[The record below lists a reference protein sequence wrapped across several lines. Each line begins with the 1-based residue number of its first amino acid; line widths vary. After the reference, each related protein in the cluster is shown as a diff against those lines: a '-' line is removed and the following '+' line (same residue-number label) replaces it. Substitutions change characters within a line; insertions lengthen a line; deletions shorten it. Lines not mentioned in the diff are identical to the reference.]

1 MSDHFPLDRRSL
13 LFGGAS
19 LALTSLAP
27 NIAWATSLG
36 GNPFTLGVAAGDPWP
51 DGFVIW
57 TRLALAPLGENGG
70 MAMAA
75 YPVRYEVAEDEHFRR
90 IVRQG
95 DVLARP
101 EMGHS
106 VHVELAGLQPSR
118 PYHYRFFTGSEASPH
133 GIART
138 APAISAQVDRVRI
151 ALAGCQNYE
160 QGLYTAY
167 RHLAQ
172 EDAVDAVFH
181 YGDYIYEG
189 RAREGAIRPHVGD
202 EIYTISDYRRRYA
215 QYKSDPDLQAA
226 HASAAFIMSFD
237 DHEVDNN
244 WAANIDQDLT
254 PPEYFAYRRAAAF
267 QAWYENLPVRR
278 SQLPKA
284 NHVQMY
290 RRLDYGRSLRM
301 HVLDTRQYR
310 TDQICGA
317 TGRETRPCSTAP
329 LASGSILGAAQE
341 TWLGEGLSSA
351 HQWNLL
357 AQQVMVMPLLYP
369 EQRAA
374 GRFNMDSWSGYPT
387 SRQKLVQQIK
397 ERNLSNVVIATGDVH
412 SHHAG
417 HLPSIEGDFNSPAA
431 ATEFV
436 ATSIS
441 SAGNGKEGTRR
452 WGNMAQENPHCLL
465 NLDKRGYQILDF
477 EEKQLVAKIQVVD
490 EVEAAGG
497 HVRKAAKF
505 HVDNRNP
512 QLNSI

>member
-1 MSDHFPLDRRSL
+1 MSSILPIDRRAL

-27 NIAWATSLG
+27 VTAWAKSLG

-57 TRLALAPLGENGG
+57 TRLALQPLAENGG
-70 MAMAA
+70 MNMIAH
-75 YPVRYEVAEDEHFRR
+75 PVRYEVAEDEHFRT

-101 EMGHS
+101 ELGHS
-106 VHVELAGLQPSR
+106 VHVELTGLKPAR
-118 PYHYRFFTGSEASPH
+118 PYHYRFFTGAEASAH

-138 APAISAQVDRVRI
+138 APTIGAKADRVRI
-151 ALAGCQNYE
+151 GLAGCQNYE

-172 EDAVDAVFH
+172 EDAVDAIFH

-189 RAREGAIRPHVGD
+189 RSRTGTIRSHIGD

-226 HASAAFIMSFD
+226 HASAAFVMSFD

-244 WAANIDQDLT
+244 WAATIDQDGT
-254 PPEYFAYRRAAAF
+254 PPEYFAYRRAAAL

-278 SQLPKA
+278 SQLPNA
-284 NHVQMY
+284 GQVQMY
-290 RRLDYGRSLRM
+290 RRLDYGRTLRL

-310 TDQICGA
+310 SDQICSP
-317 TGRETRPCSTAP
+317 TGKETRPCSAAP
-329 LASGSILGAAQE
+329 LESGSILGSHQE
-341 TWLGEGLSSA
+341 KWLGDGLSNQHS
-351 HQWNLL
+351 WNLL

-374 GRFNMDSWSGYPT
+374 GRHNMDSWSGYPA
-387 SRQKLVQQIK
+387 SRQKLAQQIQ
-397 ERNLSNVVIATGDVH
+397 ERKLSNVVIATGDVH

-417 HLPSIEGDFNSPAA
+417 HLPSQEDDYSSPAV

-441 SAGNGKEGTRR
+441 SNGNGKEGPRR
-452 WGNMAQENPHCLL
+452 WGNMAEDNPHCLL

-477 EEKQLVAKIQVVD
+477 KADQLLTHIKVVD
-490 EVEAAGG
+490 EVEKAGG
-497 HVRKAAKF
+497 TLRTAAKF
-505 HVDNRNP
+505 QVNNKAV
-512 QLNSI
+512 QLHAG